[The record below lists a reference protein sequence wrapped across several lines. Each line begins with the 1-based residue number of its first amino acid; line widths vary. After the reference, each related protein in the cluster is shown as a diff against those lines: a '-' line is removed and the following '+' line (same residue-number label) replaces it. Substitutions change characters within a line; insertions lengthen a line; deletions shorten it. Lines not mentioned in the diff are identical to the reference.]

1 MGIKPDQIRVFP
13 EEWVDENL
21 NHQINGL
28 YYWDLQIQNV
38 NNFWSDK
45 PETTNILLGIKEAE
59 LLVEQLQV
67 AIELRKIMLNL
78 EEMSLIGDSLNPLYY
93 TLKNEA
99 MQLTHKLRRLNFGT
113 PLDTPKI
120 ENRKKVAEF
129 NSAPKAKVIEQED
142 YDAN

>member
-1 MGIKPDQIRVFP
+1 MGIKPDQIKVFP

-38 NNFWSDK
+38 NNFWSDN
-45 PETTNILLGIKEAE
+45 PETTNMLLGIKEAE

-78 EEMSLIGDSLNPLYY
+78 EEMGLMGDELNPLYFA
-93 TLKNEA
+93 LKTKA
-99 MQLTHKLRRLNFGT
+99 MELTYKLRRLNFGT

-120 ENRKKVAEF
+120 ENRKKVDEF
-129 NSAPKAKVIEQED
+129 NASSKAAGIEQED
-142 YDAN
+142 DDAS